1 MESRL
6 AEVRRAIAALGK
18 RGRTTPVP
26 QAVREQVLQYAAAE
40 RARGKSWQVLARE
53 IGLSASGLQRWMQ
66 GRTPPRLQRVRVV
79 ADRAPQEILVT
90 LVSPAGYRLE
100 GLELEQALA
109 ALRQLG

>member
-1 MESRL
+1 
-6 AEVRRAIAALGK
+6 
-18 RGRTTPVP
+18 
-26 QAVREQVLQYAAAE
+26 
-40 RARGKSWQVLARE
+40 
-53 IGLSASGLQRWMQ
+53 
-66 GRTPPRLQRVRVV
+66 VRVV